1 MDIDIRARHT
11 DLADSIK
18 EYILERGQRIGRY
31 FEGVSRCE
39 FVLDRDAKTH
49 VVDVKV
55 HAPRSDLTA
64 TSSHEDLQAAIDLA
78 MDKIE
83 RQVRKLKSRFKKHP
97 RGERAPHPEPGELDL
112 ATESGEETYEDVV
125 KEEL

>member
-11 DLADSIK
+11 DVAENIK
-18 EYILERGQRIGRY
+18 EYILERGQRIERY

-39 FVLDRDAKTH
+39 FVLARDANAH

-64 TSSHEDLQAAIDLA
+64 SSSDDDLRAAIDQA

-97 RGERAPHPEPGELDL
+97 RGDRAAGSQVPEAAEGEPR
-112 ATESGEETYEDVV
+112 EETFEDVV